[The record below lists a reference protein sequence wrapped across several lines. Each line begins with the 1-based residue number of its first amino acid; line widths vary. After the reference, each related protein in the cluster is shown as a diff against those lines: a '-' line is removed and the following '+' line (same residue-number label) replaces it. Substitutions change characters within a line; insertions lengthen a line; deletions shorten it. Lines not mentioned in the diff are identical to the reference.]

1 MKNYT
6 SIQHN
11 HRHKMIERD
20 FIESVIV
27 NTPELSYKY
36 QIYVLKNSYPVKKH
50 YRKTLSAAYKV
61 QNKNI
66 GE

>member
-6 SIQHN
+6 SIKHN
-11 HRHKMIERD
+11 HRYKMIERD
-20 FIESVIV
+20 FIESAIV
-27 NTPELSYKY
+27 NTPELSY
-36 QIYVLKNSYPVKKH
+36 N
-50 YRKTLSAAYKV
+50 KV

>member
-1 MKNYT
+1 
-6 SIQHN
+6 
-11 HRHKMIERD
+11 MIERD
-20 FIESVIV
+20 FIESAIV

-36 QIYVLKNSYPVKKH
+36 QIYILKNGYTVKKH